1 MKDGPVPRTHGTD
14 RPRGA
19 GQKLAQGSFR
29 RRREAP
35 LGMTDKATGPIAPG
49 QGTLC
54 RRKGLG
60 GGKEHSQST
69 VGQKTAARP
78 ARGHG
83 VAPMGA
89 PSSPPVINRSW
100 RGNLLARTPCNSPAE
115 ACCSSPPRYALARS
129 HAPAPTEAAKHR
141 NLLPGG
147 PCVSIDMAQ
156 GTATSPELQGPGLGG
171 LRRYERRARYSK
183 QYE

>member
-49 QGTLC
+49 QGTLGC
-54 RRKGLG
+54 CKGLG
-60 GGKEHSQST
+60 GGEEHSQSA
-69 VGQKTAARP
+69 VSQKTTARP
-78 ARGHG
+78 ARDHG

-100 RGNLLARTPCNSPAE
+100 RGNLLARTPCNSPAA

-147 PCVSIDMAQ
+147 PLRFHRY
-156 GTATSPELQGPGLGG
+156 GTGHSYEPRAPRSWPRGAPP
-171 LRRYERRARYSK
+171 LREARPLF
-183 QYE
+183 QAV